1 MAERRKVVII
11 GAGAVGV
18 TFAYALQI
26 SGDADEIVLVD
37 LDRKRAE
44 GEVMDL
50 SHGLPFTP
58 PVEIRA
64 GDYDECSD
72 AQIVVI
78 TAGAKQKPGQTRL
91 ELVQTNVAIC
101 SEIVTQVVK
110 RNSSAVVL
118 VVSNPVD
125 VLTYVALKVSG
136 LPKSQVI
143 GSGTVLDTARF
154 KYLLSRHCRVDSRNV
169 HAYILGEHGD
179 SEVAAWSLTHIAGIQ
194 MDDCCRVC
202 PRHCGQVERAGI
214 VEQVRNSA
222 YHIIDAKGFT
232 NYAVGLAMV
241 RIVQAVLRNESSV
254 LTVSTLLDGE
264 FGVSDVCLGVP
275 TVLNVRGADM
285 IFDAPLPEDENK
297 ALQASADCIR
307 RIIRD
312 VGF

>member
-1 MAERRKVVII
+1 MADHRKVVVI

-26 SGDADEIVLVD
+26 SGEADEIVLVD

-50 SHGLPFTP
+50 NHGLPFTP
-58 PVEIRA
+58 PVVIKA
-64 GDYDECSD
+64 GDFDECRD
-72 AQIVVI
+72 ARIVVV

-91 ELVQTNVAIC
+91 ELVQTNVGIC
-101 SEIVTQVVK
+101 REVVTRIVE
-110 RNSSAVVL
+110 RNPSATIL
-118 VVSNPVD
+118 MVSNPVD

-136 LPKSQVI
+136 LPKSRVI
-143 GSGTVLDTARF
+143 GSGTVLDSARF
-154 KYLLSRHCRVDSRNV
+154 RYLLSRHCRVDSRNV

-202 PRHCGQVERAGI
+202 PRQCGLVERAGI
-214 VEQVRNSA
+214 VEQVKNSA

-241 RIVQAVLRNESSV
+241 RIVQAVLRNENSI
-254 LTVSTLLDGE
+254 LTVSTFLGGE
-264 FGVSDVCLGVP
+264 FGIEDVCLGVP
-275 TVLNVRGADM
+275 TVVNANGADM
-285 IFDAPLPEDENK
+285 IFDAPLPDGERK

-307 RIIRD
+307 QIIRQ